1 MPEPDRMVGLDELF
15 EVAPAPREKPRAPV
29 FSAVWWGKKALV
41 AAGATVAIT
50 LVLYAVRIGVP
61 WPLTFVTA
69 LAVVVLRE
77 ALQQLAEEP
86 LPTEVTGAGM
96 AATVPDELTGPLEG
110 LRYSVSATDGV
121 RFAVGRWEDRL
132 LWGDRDR
139 ARFLGA
145 VVPRI
150 GELVDERLRQRH
162 GITRDS
168 DLARA
173 RFLMGDEV
181 WMFLHA
187 PPSRGISPQD
197 VASIVAKVEEL

>member
-1 MPEPDRMVGLDELF
+1 MVGLDELF
-15 EVAPAPREKPRAPV
+15 EVAPAPREKPKAPV
-29 FSAVWWGKKALV
+29 FSPVWWGKQALI

-77 ALQQLAEEP
+77 ALHQLAEEP
-86 LPTEVTGAGM
+86 LPTEVTGAGL
-96 AATVPDELTGPLEG
+96 AATVPDELSGPLAG
-110 LRYSVSATDGV
+110 LRYSVSATDGI

-139 ARFLGA
+139 SRFLGA
-145 VVPRI
+145 VVPRL

-162 GITRDS
+162 GITRAS
-168 DLARA
+168 DPVRA
-173 RFLMGDEV
+173 RRLIGDQV

-187 PPSRGISPQD
+187 PPSRGVGPQD